1 MADEE
6 QLQKLA
12 INHVMFGLGSRVIM
26 TSRNK
31 SIIKSNKTLEYE
43 VKPLDNVRSL
53 ELFSRHAFRRN
64 PPPDDYVNLS
74 RQIIST
80 TGGLPLALEV
90 IGSLVY
96 RQNKASW
103 YDVLNNL
110 REIPP
115 EKVQDK
121 LKISYNALNHEQ
133 QQIFLDIACLFV
145 DKDKTNAL
153 YMWKDCGF
161 RPDYSIQVL
170 VCMSLIKI
178 TDHNKF
184 WMHDQLRDLGRKI
197 VRGDTRL
204 TDPRKQS
211 RLWVP
216 ETANNIIG
224 TKERKKAV
232 EAICLCEPTRVYTSK
247 EFSRLP
253 NIRFLI
259 LKWGNFKGDFA
270 NQFSEL
276 RYMTCTMVSREF
288 LAINFHPSNLVV
300 LQLTWSLITEE
311 WAGWSQFKVAKK
323 LKVLDISHCS
333 NMTRTPN
340 FSDYLS
346 LERLNLG
353 YCEKLTE
360 VDGSLKKLKCLIYS
374 DAYGCKNLRELPKG
388 IGGLQKLE
396 YLYLGNCEKLRKL
409 PKSFARVTS
418 LVELDLSHTAITR
431 LPDSIGNQNHLSVLK
446 LQFTK
451 IDELP
456 NSIGNLRNLSLSF
469 YRMCP
474 NLTAIQGLG
483 SLDLL
488 EELKISRC
496 PKIGSLDDLS
506 DLKKLKSLIIQCCVE
521 LQAVEGLDELETL
534 TILSFN
540 GCRSLKS
547 FSNLFNSKVP
557 DKCILHIG
565 GCPNLEAGLFYGMFS
580 TYKEQKV
587 GGKRRKRKRGV

>member
-1 MADEE
+1 M
-6 QLQKLA
+6 L
-12 INHVMFGLGSRVIM
+12 
-26 TSRNK
+26 
-31 SIIKSNKTLEYE
+31 LEGI
-43 VKPLDNVRSL
+43 LL
-53 ELFSRHAFRRN
+53 
-64 PPPDDYVNLS
+64 PDDYVNLS

-103 YDVLNNL
+103 YDVLDNL
-110 REIPP
+110 REIPH

-161 RPDYSIQVL
+161 RPDHSIQVL

-197 VRGDTRL
+197 VHGDTRP

-211 RLWVP
+211 RLWDP
-216 ETANNIIG
+216 ETADNIIG
-224 TKERKKAV
+224 TKERKKHI
-232 EAICLCEPTRVYTSK
+232 EAICLWETRVYTSK

-253 NIRFLI
+253 NIRFLM
-259 LKWGNFKGDFA
+259 LVGGNFSGDFE
-270 NQFSEL
+270 NHFSEL
-276 RYMTCTMVSREF
+276 RYMTCTWVSREF

-300 LQLTWSLITEE
+300 LKPSYSSITEE

-346 LERLNLG
+346 LERLNLED
-353 YCEKLTE
+353 CKKLTE
-360 VDGSLKKLKCLIYS
+360 VDGSLKKLKCLIYFN
-374 DAYGCKNLRELPKG
+374 AHGCENLRELPKG
-388 IGGLQKLE
+388 IGGLHKLK
-396 YLYLGNCEKLRKL
+396 YLYLGRCEKLRKL

-431 LPDSIGNQNHLSVLK
+431 LPDSIGNQNRFWKEVQLNRLEQLVEFDMYNSDLEGFSGLSNLK
-446 LQFTK
+446 RLKRLTLHKCQ
-451 IDELP
+451 
-456 NSIGNLRNLSLSF
+456 
-469 YRMCP
+469 

-483 SLDLL
+483 SLDSL
-488 EELKISRC
+488 EQLNIIIC

-506 DLKKLKSLIIQCCVE
+506 NLKKLQFLKISSCEV
-521 LQAVEGLDELETL
+521 LQAVKGLDELETL
-534 TILSFN
+534 TTLFFVN
-540 GCRSLKS
+540 CRSLKS
-547 FSNLFNSKVP
+547 FLNVFNSKVL
-557 DKCILHIG
+557 DECFLNIT
-565 GCPNLEAGLFYGMFS
+565 GCPNLEAESFGGTVSM
-580 TYKEQKV
+580 YKERKV
-587 GGKRRKRKRGV
+587 RGKRRKRNRGV